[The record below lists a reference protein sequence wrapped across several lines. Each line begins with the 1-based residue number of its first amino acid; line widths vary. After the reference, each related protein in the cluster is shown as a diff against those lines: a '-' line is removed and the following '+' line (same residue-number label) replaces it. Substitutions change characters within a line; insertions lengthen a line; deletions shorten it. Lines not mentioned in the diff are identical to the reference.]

1 MVNFDEYAHSIVAD
15 FVLEMNV
22 NFDCHCRIEYLQLPN
37 LSSSQERLQQEL
49 LKETLHEQAL
59 ALT

>member
-1 MVNFDEYAHSIVAD
+1 MVNFDEYTHSIVAD
-15 FVLEMNV
+15 FVLEMNA
-22 NFDCHCRIEYLQLPN
+22 NFDCHFRIEYLQLPN
-37 LSSSQERLQQEL
+37 QSSSQERLQQEL